1 MNYAR
6 TTWLKDIVPM
16 KQGADSHMEDQNS
29 ELEMLINPQ
38 NCIGLEN
45 AEYFS
50 RKENAS
56 SANAVTSVTA

>member
-1 MNYAR
+1 
-6 TTWLKDIVPM
+6 M

-29 ELEMLINPQ
+29 ELEMLINPL

-56 SANAVTSVTA
+56 LANVATSVTA